1 MRNGLKIAHVL
12 CIEFPELP
20 LGGNYEP
27 DTFKLYF
34 ADIMNAFSEFVA
46 KNVYAHQKFAVKN
59 VDPITKF
66 VAFFAIRWYTIFAV

>member
-1 MRNGLKIAHVL
+1 M
-12 CIEFPELP
+12 EFPELP

-34 ADIMNAFSEFVA
+34 ADIMNAFSEFVVKSA
-46 KNVYAHQKFAVKN
+46 YSHQTFAVKN
-59 VDPITKF
+59 VVLMPKF

>member
-1 MRNGLKIAHVL
+1 M
-12 CIEFPELP
+12 EFPELP

-34 ADIMNAFSEFVA
+34 ADMNAFSEFVVKSVCA
-46 KNVYAHQKFAVKN
+46 QQKFSVKN
-59 VDPITKF
+59 VASIPKF

>member
-1 MRNGLKIAHVL
+1 M
-12 CIEFPELP
+12 EFPELP

-34 ADIMNAFSEFVA
+34 ADMNAFSEFVVKSA
-46 KNVYAHQKFAVKN
+46 YSHQKFAVKN
-59 VDPITKF
+59 VVLMPKF